1 MTNICVAG
9 LFGNYNSRTLR
20 SKLHLGAE
28 AVSRERQIIHG
39 VVGTHE
45 GREKFLHVAEAE
57 YIGERVLRLC
67 QENFADVGSG
77 N

>member
-9 LFGNYNSRTLR
+9 LFGDHNSRTLR
-20 SKLHLGAE
+20 NKLHFRAK

-45 GREKFLHVAEAE
+45 GREKLLHVAEAE
-57 YIGERVLRLC
+57 NFGERVLRLC
-67 QENFADVGSG
+67 QENFADEGSG